1 MESVETTGEP
11 APAHR
16 TGPAVS
22 ELISR
27 VSACVVE
34 LTRAIHDLE
43 RLVELPDEK
52 LARLAAGLPH
62 PDAELEKSPEKAAAE
77 KVAADE
83 ADASEFSLFAEESN
97 LTRREAEVLRHLLYG
112 HSNRRI
118 SRSLR
123 ISESTVKNH
132 LHAIFVKLHASDR
145 TQVITKAYRFMAE
158 HNAADRARQTCAPAP
173 ALAPADDGSAG
184 PESQAN
190 SDAAPGGP
198 DDPV

>member
-1 MESVETTGEP
+1 VESVETPGEP
-11 APAHR
+11 APRGAA
-16 TGPAVS
+16 AVS

-27 VSACVVE
+27 VAACVVE
-34 LTRAIHDLE
+34 LARAIHDLE
-43 RLVELPDEK
+43 RLVALPDEE
-52 LARLAAGLPH
+52 LARLAAGLPDAVVEEGAQ
-62 PDAELEKSPEKAAAE
+62 PRQTPEPEPVPGADDAE
-77 KVAADE
+77 
-83 ADASEFSLFAEESN
+83 ASEFARFAEESK

-158 HNAADRARQTCAPAP
+158 HSAADRARRAPA
-173 ALAPADDGSAG
+173 APD
-184 PESQAN
+184 
-190 SDAAPGGP
+190 DAA
-198 DDPV
+198 

>member
-1 MESVETTGEP
+1 VESVETTGEP
-11 APAHR
+11 APAPH

-27 VSACVVE
+27 VAACVVE
-34 LTRAIHDLE
+34 LARAIHDLE
-43 RLVELPDEK
+43 LLVELPDAE
-52 LARLAAGLPH
+52 LARLAAGVPD
-62 PDAELEKSPEKAAAE
+62 PDAAVEADRTAAP
-77 KVAADE
+77 ADG

-158 HNAADRARQTCAPAP
+158 HNAADRARQAPP
-173 ALAPADDGSAG
+173 RPADVPKGSGSPEGSEGSEGSDSSGGADAPDGLA
-184 PESQAN
+184 
-190 SDAAPGGP
+190 
-198 DDPV
+198 

>member
-52 LARLAAGLPH
+52 LARLAAGLPD
-62 PDAELEKSPEKAAAE
+62 PDTELEKSPEKAAA
-77 KVAADE
+77 DG

-158 HNAADRARQTCAPAP
+158 HNAADRARQTSAPAP

-190 SDAAPGGP
+190 SDAAPDGP

>member
-1 MESVETTGEP
+1 VESVET
-11 APAHR
+11 

-27 VSACVVE
+27 VAACVVE
-34 LTRAIHDLE
+34 LARAIHDLE
-43 RLVELPDEK
+43 RLVELPDEE
-52 LARLAAGLPH
+52 LARLAAGV
-62 PDAELEKSPEKAAAE
+62 PDVEAEAE
-77 KVAADE
+77 KVAAPDG
-83 ADASEFSLFAEESN
+83 ADAAEFSLFAEESN

-158 HNAADRARQTCAPAP
+158 HNAADRARQTAARGVDPAEGSDG
-173 ALAPADDGSAG
+173 AGGSDGADSSDSSDGAVS
-184 PESQAN
+184 
-190 SDAAPGGP
+190 PG
-198 DDPV
+198 DLV

>member
-11 APAHR
+11 APAPH

-27 VSACVVE
+27 VAACVVE
-34 LTRAIHDLE
+34 LARAIHDLE
-43 RLVELPDEK
+43 LLVELPDEE
-52 LARLAAGLPH
+52 LARLAAGVTDV
-62 PDAELEKSPEKAAAE
+62 DAEVD
-77 KVAADE
+77 KVAVDG
-83 ADASEFSLFAEESN
+83 ADATEFSLFAEESN

-158 HNAADRARQTCAPAP
+158 HNAADRARQAPPRAAGAAEGSDNSGSP
-173 ALAPADDGSAG
+173 DSSDGSDSSGSSAT
-184 PESQAN
+184 
-190 SDAAPGGP
+190 P